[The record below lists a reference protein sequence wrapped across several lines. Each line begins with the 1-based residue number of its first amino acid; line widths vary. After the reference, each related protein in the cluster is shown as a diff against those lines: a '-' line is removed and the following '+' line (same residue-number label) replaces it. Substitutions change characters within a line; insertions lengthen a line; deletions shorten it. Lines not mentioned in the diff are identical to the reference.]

1 MEETSTVSEKL
12 QKAVSHVIAAGYQL
26 DKEAFDFLGTLSQT
40 EDPTKLT
47 EEAVKKIE
55 TLTEKPLFIGKE
67 FLEEIAKE
75 ALPKKELGPPPAI
88 TEITETKKAFHPFAK
103 DIEADVKVIEDPT
116 DKISS
121 KGSVGEYLEYFQDRF
136 KKLRRLLRQRIDVR
150 DAVSIAEALKT
161 SSSKIKVIAI
171 ITEKREI
178 KGKFILK
185 IEDLEANATVLV
197 SPSTNPEVIEKARTL
212 LLDQVVCICAF
223 RGRDNLLIAEDFVWP
238 DIPQKTP
245 QKAQLP
251 VYAALISD
259 LHVGSKTFMHK
270 TFNRFLL
277 WLNGKFGNETLRNIA
292 GCVKYVVIAGDLV
305 DGIGI
310 YPGQRKEL
318 AIKDI
323 HRQYQA
329 TATLLEQI
337 PDYIEVIIIPGNH
350 DVSRKALPQ
359 PAIPRDYAE
368 PIYEARSIRSL
379 GNPATIS
386 LHGVELL
393 TYHGRSLDD
402 VIASVPNLSFHTP
415 EKAMRLLLQGRHLA
429 PIYGERTPIASETR
443 DFMVIER
450 VPDIFQAGHVH
461 VEKCDTYRG
470 VLIVNSGA
478 WQTQTKYQE
487 KMRLSPTPGIAPV
500 VNLQTMRAVSIDFTT
515 PA

>member
-26 DKEAFDFLGTLSQT
+26 DKEAFDFLGILSQT
-40 EDPTKLT
+40 EDPLKLT
-47 EEAVKKIE
+47 QEAIKKIE
-55 TLTEKPLFIGKE
+55 TLSEKPLLIGKE

-75 ALPKKELGPPPAI
+75 TLPKKELLPPPTI
-88 TEITETKKAFHPFAK
+88 TEAKKPFYPSAK
-103 DIEADVKVIEDPT
+103 DIEPDIKVIEDPT

-121 KGSVGEYLEYFQDRF
+121 TGSITEYLEYFQDRF
-136 KKLRRLLRQRIDVR
+136 KRLRRILRQRIDIK
-150 DAVSIAEALKT
+150 DAISIAEALKT
-161 SSSKIKVIAI
+161 SANSKIKVIAI

-178 KGKFILK
+178 KGKIILR
-185 IEDLEANATVLV
+185 IEDLETNATVLV
-197 SPSTNPEVIEKARTL
+197 SPSTNPEVMEKARTL
-212 LLDQVVCICAF
+212 LLDQVVCIYAF
-223 RGRDNLLIAEDFVWP
+223 KGRDNLLIAQDFIWP

-259 LHVGSKTFMHK
+259 LHVGSRMFMHRE
-270 TFNRFLL
+270 FNRFLL
-277 WLNGKFGNETLRNIA
+277 WLNGKFGNETLRNMA
-292 GCVKYVVIAGDLV
+292 GHVKYVVIAGDLI

-323 HRQYQA
+323 YRQYQA
-329 TATLLEQI
+329 TATLFEQI
-337 PDYIEVIIIPGNH
+337 PDYIELIITPGNH

-368 PIYEARSIRSL
+368 PIYEARRIHSL
-379 GNPATIS
+379 GNPATIN

-393 TYHGRSLDD
+393 IYHGRSLDD
-402 VIASVPNLSFHTP
+402 VIANVPNLSFHTP

-470 VLIVNSGA
+470 VLVVNSGA

-487 KMRLSPTPGIAPV
+487 KMRLNPTPGIVPI
-500 VNLQTMRAVSIDFTT
+500 VNLQTMRATSIDFTT
-515 PA
+515 PV

>member
-1 MEETSTVSEKL
+1 VSEKL
-12 QKAVSHVIAAGYQL
+12 QKAVSHVMAAGYQL

-40 EDPTKLT
+40 EDPIKLT
-47 EEAVKKIE
+47 EEAIKKIE
-55 TLTEKPLFIGKE
+55 TLTERPLFIGKE
-67 FLEEIAKE
+67 LLEEIAKE
-75 ALPKKELGPPPAI
+75 NLPKKELLPPPTV
-88 TEITETKKAFHPFAK
+88 TEAKKAFHPFAK
-103 DIEADVKVIEDPT
+103 DIEADIKVIEDPT

-121 KGSVGEYLEYFQDRF
+121 TGSITEYLEYFQDRF
-136 KKLRRLLRQRIDVR
+136 KKLRRLLRQRIDIK
-150 DAVSIAEALKT
+150 DAVSITEALKA
-161 SSSKIKVIAI
+161 SWNSKIKVIAI

-178 KGKFILK
+178 KGKIILK

-197 SPSTNPEVIEKARTL
+197 SPSTNPEVMKKAETL

-223 RGRDNLLIAEDFVWP
+223 KGRDNLLIAEDFVWP
-238 DIPQKTP
+238 DIPQKKP

-259 LHVGSKTFMHK
+259 LHVGSKTFMHEV
-270 TFNRFLL
+270 FNRFLL
-277 WLNGKFGNETLRNIA
+277 WLNGKFGNETLRDMA
-292 GCVKYVVIAGDLV
+292 GYVKYVVIAGDLV

-323 HRQYQA
+323 YKQYHVA
-329 TATLLEQI
+329 AVLLEQI

-359 PAIPRDYAE
+359 PAIPRGYAE
-368 PIYEARSIRSL
+368 PIYEARRIRSL

-393 TYHGRSLDD
+393 AYHGRSLDD

-450 VPDIFQAGHVH
+450 VPDVFQAGHVH

-487 KMRLSPTPGIAPV
+487 KMRLNPTPGIAPI
-500 VNLQTMRAVSIDFTT
+500 VNLQTMRTAAIDFTT
-515 PA
+515 PD

>member
-55 TLTEKPLFIGKE
+55 TLSEKPLFIGKE

-75 ALPKKELGPPPAI
+75 TLPKKELFPPPTI
-88 TEITETKKAFHPFAK
+88 TEAKKAFHPFAK
-103 DIEADVKVIEDPT
+103 DIEADVKVMEDPT

-121 KGSVGEYLEYFQDRF
+121 TGSIEEYLEYFQDRF
-136 KKLRRLLRQRIDVR
+136 KKLRRLLRQRIDVK
-150 DAVSIAEALKT
+150 DATSVSEALETSNSKT
-161 SSSKIKVIAI
+161 KIIAI

-178 KGKFILK
+178 KGKIILK
-185 IEDLEANATVLV
+185 IEDLEASATVLV
-197 SPSTNPEVIEKARTL
+197 SPSTNPEVTEKARTL
-212 LLDQVVCICAF
+212 LLDQVVCISAF
-223 RGRDNLLIAEDFVWP
+223 KGRDNLLIAEDFVWP

-259 LHVGSKTFMHK
+259 LHVGSKTFMHDV
-270 TFNRFLL
+270 FNRFLL
-277 WLNGKFGNETLRNIA
+277 WLNGKFGNETLRNMA
-292 GCVKYVVIAGDLV
+292 GHVKYVVIAGDLV

-318 AIKDI
+318 EIKDI
-323 HRQYQA
+323 YKQYQA
-329 TATLLEQI
+329 TAALLEQI
-337 PDYIEVIIIPGNH
+337 PDYIEVIITPGNH
-350 DVSRKALPQ
+350 DASRKALPQ

-368 PIYEARSIRSL
+368 PIYEARRIRSL

-402 VIASVPNLSFHTP
+402 VIAAVSNLSFETP

-470 VLIVNSGA
+470 VLVVNSGA

-487 KMRLSPTPGIAPV
+487 KMRLNPTPGIAPI
-500 VNLQTMRAVSIDFTT
+500 VNLQTMRATSIDFTT

>member
-1 MEETSTVSEKL
+1 MSEKL

-26 DKEAFDFLGTLSQT
+26 DKEAFDFLDTLSQT

-55 TLTEKPLFIGKE
+55 TLSQRPMFIGKA

-75 ALPKKELGPPPAI
+75 TLPKKEMIPPPTI
-88 TEITETKKAFHPFAK
+88 TGAKKAFFPFAK

-116 DKISS
+116 EKIAST
-121 KGSVGEYLEYFQDRF
+121 GTIVEYLEYFQDRF
-136 KKLRRLLRQRIDVR
+136 KKLRRLLRQRMDAK
-150 DAVSIAEALKT
+150 DAVSLAEAHKA
-161 SSSKIKVIAI
+161 SANSKVKVIAI

-178 KGKFILK
+178 KGKIILK
-185 IEDLEANATVLV
+185 IEDLEDNATVLV

-212 LLDQVVCICAF
+212 LLDQVICICAF
-223 RGRDNLLIAEDFVWP
+223 KGRDNLLIAEDFVWP

-259 LHVGSKTFMHK
+259 LHVGSRTFMHEA
-270 TFNRFLL
+270 FNRFLL

-292 GCVKYVVIAGDLV
+292 GHVKYIVIAGDLV

-323 HRQYQA
+323 YKQYQA
-329 TATLLEQI
+329 VAALLEQI
-337 PDYIEVIIIPGNH
+337 PDYIELIIIPGNH

-368 PIYEARSIRSL
+368 PIYEARRIRSL
-379 GNPATIS
+379 GNPATVS

-393 TYHGRSLDD
+393 VYHGRSLDD

-415 EKAMRLLLQGRHLA
+415 ERAMRLLLQSRHLA

-450 VPDIFQAGHVH
+450 VPEIFQAGHVH
-461 VEKCDTYRG
+461 VERCDTYRG
-470 VLIVNSGA
+470 ILVVNSGA

-487 KMRLSPTPGIAPV
+487 KMRLNPTPGIAPI
-500 VNLQTMRAVSIDFTT
+500 VNLQTMRATSIDFTT
-515 PA
+515 PM

>member
-1 MEETSTVSEKL
+1 LEETSTVSEKL

-26 DKEAFDFLGTLSQT
+26 DKEAFDFLGILSQT

-47 EEAVKKIE
+47 EEAIKKME
-55 TLTEKPLFIGKE
+55 TLPEKPLFIGKQ

-75 ALPKKELGPPPAI
+75 SLPKKELFPPPTI
-88 TEITETKKAFHPFAK
+88 TEAKKTFHPFAK
-103 DIEADVKVIEDPT
+103 DIEADVKVIQDPT
-116 DKISS
+116 NEISS
-121 KGSVGEYLEYFQDRF
+121 TGSIGEYLEYFQDRF
-136 KKLRRLLRQRIDVR
+136 KKLRRLLRQRIDVK

-161 SSSKIKVIAI
+161 PANSKTKVIAI
-171 ITEKREI
+171 IIEKREI
-178 KGKFILK
+178 KGKIILK

-197 SPSTNPEVIEKARTL
+197 SPSTSPEVMEKARTL
-212 LLDQVVCICAF
+212 LLDQVVCISAF
-223 RGRDNLLIAEDFVWP
+223 KGRGNLLIAEDFVWP

-270 TFNRFLL
+270 AFNRFLL
-277 WLNGKFGNETLRNIA
+277 WLNGKFGDETLREMA
-292 GCVKYVVIAGDLV
+292 GHVKYVVIAGDVV

-310 YPGQRKEL
+310 YPEQRKEL

-323 HRQYQA
+323 YKQYQA
-329 TATLLEQI
+329 AATLLEQI
-337 PDYIEVIIIPGNH
+337 PDYIELIITPGNH

-359 PAIPRDYAE
+359 PAIPRNYAE
-368 PIYEARSIRSL
+368 PIYEARRICSL
-379 GNPATIS
+379 GNPATMN

-393 TYHGRSLDD
+393 VYHGRSLDD
-402 VIASVPNLSFHTP
+402 VIASVPHMSFHTP
-415 EKAMRLLLQGRHLA
+415 EKAMRLLLQSRHLA

-461 VEKCDTYRG
+461 VEKVDTYRG

-478 WQTQTKYQE
+478 WQTQTEYQK
-487 KMRLSPTPGIAPV
+487 KMRLTPTPGIVPI
-500 VNLQTMRAVSIDFTT
+500 VNLQTLRITSMDFTT
-515 PA
+515 PK

>member
-1 MEETSTVSEKL
+1 
-12 QKAVSHVIAAGYQL
+12 
-26 DKEAFDFLGTLSQT
+26 
-40 EDPTKLT
+40 
-47 EEAVKKIE
+47 
-55 TLTEKPLFIGKE
+55 
-67 FLEEIAKE
+67 
-75 ALPKKELGPPPAI
+75 LPKKELVPPPSV
-88 TEITETKKAFHPFAK
+88 TEAKKAFHPFAK

-121 KGSVGEYLEYFQDRF
+121 TGSITEYLGYFQDRF
-136 KKLRRLLRQRIDVR
+136 KKLRRLLRQRIDVK
-150 DAVSIAEALKT
+150 DAVSISEALKT
-161 SSSKIKVIAI
+161 ATNSKIRVIAI

-178 KGKFILK
+178 KGRIILK

-197 SPSTNPEVIEKARTL
+197 SPSTNPEVMEKARTL
-212 LLDQVVCICAF
+212 LLDQVVCISAF
-223 RGRDNLLIAEDFVWP
+223 KGRDNLLIAEDFVWP

-259 LHVGSKTFMHK
+259 LHVGSNTFMQEV
-270 TFNRFLL
+270 FNRFLL
-277 WLNGKFGNETLRNIA
+277 WLNGKFGNETLRNMA
-292 GCVKYVVIAGDLV
+292 EYVKYVVIAGDLI

-323 HRQYQA
+323 YKQYQA
-329 TATLLEQI
+329 VAALLEQI
-337 PDYIEVIIIPGNH
+337 PDYVEVIVIPGNH
-350 DVSRKALPQ
+350 DASRKALPQ

-368 PIYEARSIRSL
+368 PIYEARRIHSL

-393 TYHGRSLDD
+393 IYHGRSLDD

-461 VEKCDTYRG
+461 VEKCDMYRG
-470 VLIVNSGA
+470 VLVVNSGA

-487 KMRLSPTPGIAPV
+487 KMRLNPTPGIAPII
-500 VNLQTMRAVSIDFTT
+500 NLQTMCATSIDFTT
-515 PA
+515 PV

>member
-1 MEETSTVSEKL
+1 
-12 QKAVSHVIAAGYQL
+12 
-26 DKEAFDFLGTLSQT
+26 
-40 EDPTKLT
+40 
-47 EEAVKKIE
+47 
-55 TLTEKPLFIGKE
+55 
-67 FLEEIAKE
+67 
-75 ALPKKELGPPPAI
+75 
-88 TEITETKKAFHPFAK
+88 
-103 DIEADVKVIEDPT
+103 
-116 DKISS
+116 
-121 KGSVGEYLEYFQDRF
+121 
-136 KKLRRLLRQRIDVR
+136 
-150 DAVSIAEALKT
+150 
-161 SSSKIKVIAI
+161 
-171 ITEKREI
+171 
-178 KGKFILK
+178 
-185 IEDLEANATVLV
+185 
-197 SPSTNPEVIEKARTL
+197 
-212 LLDQVVCICAF
+212 
-223 RGRDNLLIAEDFVWP
+223 
-238 DIPQKTP
+238 
-245 QKAQLP
+245 
-251 VYAALISD
+251 
-259 LHVGSKTFMHK
+259 MHK

-470 VLIVNSGA
+470 VLVVNSGA

-515 PA
+515 PV

>member
-1 MEETSTVSEKL
+1 VSEKL

-26 DKEAFDFLGTLSQT
+26 DKEAFDFLDILSQT
-40 EDPTKLT
+40 EDPIKLT
-47 EEAVKKIE
+47 EEAIKKIE
-55 TLTEKPLFIGKE
+55 TLSEKPLFIGKN

-75 ALPKKELGPPPAI
+75 TLPKKELFPPPTI
-88 TEITETKKAFHPFAK
+88 TEAKKAFYPFAK
-103 DIEADVKVIEDPT
+103 DIEADVKVIEDPS

-121 KGSVGEYLEYFQDRF
+121 TGSITEYLEYFQDRF
-136 KKLRRLLRQRIDVR
+136 KKLRRLLRQRIDVK
-150 DAVSIAEALKT
+150 DAMSIAEALKT
-161 SSSKIKVIAI
+161 SANSKIKVIAI
-171 ITEKREI
+171 VTEKRET
-178 KGKFILK
+178 KGKIILR
-185 IEDLEANATVLV
+185 IEDLETDATVLV
-197 SPSTNPEVIEKARTL
+197 SPSTNPEVMEKARTL
-212 LLDQVVCICAF
+212 LLDQVVCISAF
-223 RGRDNLLIAEDFVWP
+223 KGRDNLLIAEDLVWP

-251 VYAALISD
+251 VYAALLSD
-259 LHVGSKTFMHK
+259 LHVGSKTFMHEA
-270 TFNRFLL
+270 FNRLLL
-277 WLNGKFGNETLRNIA
+277 WINGKFGNETLRNMA
-292 GCVKYVVIAGDLV
+292 GHVKYVIIAGDIV
-305 DGIGI
+305 DGIGV

-323 HRQYQA
+323 YKQYQA
-329 TATLLEQI
+329 AAALLEQI
-337 PDYIEVIIIPGNH
+337 PDYIELIIIPGNH
-350 DVSRKALPQ
+350 DAARKALPQ
-359 PAIPRDYAE
+359 PAIPRAYAE
-368 PIYEARSIRSL
+368 PIYGARRVRSL

-470 VLIVNSGA
+470 VLIINSGA

-487 KMRLSPTPGIAPV
+487 KMRLTPTPGVAPII
-500 VNLQTMRAVSIDFTT
+500 NLQTMRATSIDFTT
-515 PA
+515 PV

>member
-1 MEETSTVSEKL
+1 M
-12 QKAVSHVIAAGYQL
+12 
-26 DKEAFDFLGTLSQT
+26 
-40 EDPTKLT
+40 
-47 EEAVKKIE
+47 
-55 TLTEKPLFIGKE
+55 
-67 FLEEIAKE
+67 
-75 ALPKKELGPPPAI
+75 PKKELVPPPSV
-88 TEITETKKAFHPFAK
+88 TEAKKAFHPFAK

-116 DKISS
+116 DKIAST
-121 KGSVGEYLEYFQDRF
+121 GSIGEYLEYFQDRF
-136 KKLRRLLRQRIDVR
+136 KKLRRLLRQRIDVK
-150 DAVSIAEALKT
+150 DAVSISEALKT
-161 SSSKIKVIAI
+161 ATNSKIRVIAI

-178 KGKFILK
+178 KGRIILK

-197 SPSTNPEVIEKARTL
+197 SPSTNPEVMEKARTL
-212 LLDQVVCICAF
+212 LLDQVVCISAF
-223 RGRDNLLIAEDFVWP
+223 KGRDNLLIAEDFVWP

-259 LHVGSKTFMHK
+259 LHVGSNTFMQEV
-270 TFNRFLL
+270 FNRFLL
-277 WLNGKFGNETLRNIA
+277 WLNGKFGNETLRNMA
-292 GCVKYVVIAGDLV
+292 EYVKYVVIAGDLI

-323 HRQYQA
+323 YKQYQA
-329 TATLLEQI
+329 VAALLEQI
-337 PDYIEVIIIPGNH
+337 PDYVEVIVIPGNH

-368 PIYEARSIRSL
+368 PIYEARRIHSL

-393 TYHGRSLDD
+393 IYHGRSLDD

-461 VEKCDTYRG
+461 VEKCDMYRG
-470 VLIVNSGA
+470 VLVVNSGA

-487 KMRLSPTPGIAPV
+487 KMRLNPTPGIAPII
-500 VNLQTMRAVSIDFTT
+500 NLQTMCATSIDFTT
-515 PA
+515 PV

>member
-1 MEETSTVSEKL
+1 LEETSTVSEKL

-55 TLTEKPLFIGKE
+55 TLPEKPLFIGKQ

-75 ALPKKELGPPPAI
+75 TLPKKELFPTTTI
-88 TEITETKKAFHPFAK
+88 TEAKGAFHPFAK

-121 KGSVGEYLEYFQDRF
+121 TGSVEEFLEYFQDRF
-136 KKLRRLLRQRIDVR
+136 KKLRRLLRQRIDVK

-161 SSSKIKVIAI
+161 SANSKAKVIAI

-178 KGKFILK
+178 KGKIILK

-197 SPSTNPEVIEKARTL
+197 SPNTNPEVMEKARIL
-212 LLDQVVCICAF
+212 LLDQVVCISAF
-223 RGRDNLLIAEDFVWP
+223 KGRDNLLIAEDFVWP

-245 QKAQLP
+245 QKAQTP
-251 VYAALISD
+251 VYTALISD
-259 LHVGSKTFMHK
+259 LHVGSKTFMHE

-277 WLNGKFGNETLRNIA
+277 WLNGKFGNETLRNMA
-292 GCVKYVVIAGDLV
+292 GHIKYVVIAGDIV
-305 DGIGI
+305 DGIGV

-323 HRQYQA
+323 YKQYQA
-329 TATLLEQI
+329 AATLLEQI

-350 DVSRKALPQ
+350 DAPRKALPQ
-359 PAIPRDYAE
+359 PAIQRDYAE
-368 PIYEARSIRSL
+368 PLYEARSIRSL

-393 TYHGRSLDD
+393 IYHGRSLDD

-415 EKAMRLLLQGRHLA
+415 EKAMQLLLRSRHLA
-429 PIYGERTPIASETR
+429 PIYGERTPIASETQ

-487 KMRLSPTPGIAPV
+487 KMRLIPTPGIVPV
-500 VNLQTMRAVSIDFTT
+500 VNLQTMRATSIDFTT

>member
-1 MEETSTVSEKL
+1 MSEKL
-12 QKAVSHVIAAGYQL
+12 QKAVSHIIAAGYQL
-26 DKEAFDFLGTLSQT
+26 DKEAFDFLDILSQT
-40 EDPTKLT
+40 EDPIKLT
-47 EEAVKKIE
+47 EEALKKIE
-55 TLTEKPLFIGKE
+55 ALSQKPMFIGKT

-75 ALPKKELGPPPAI
+75 TLTKKEVISPPTI
-88 TEITETKKAFHPFAK
+88 TEAKKAFYPFAK
-103 DIEADVKVIEDPT
+103 DVEADVKVIEDPT

-121 KGSVGEYLEYFQDRF
+121 TGTLTEYLEYFQDRF
-136 KKLRRLLRQRIDVR
+136 KKLRRLLRQRIDVK
-150 DAVSIAEALKT
+150 DAVSIAEALKA
-161 SSSKIKVIAI
+161 SANSKVKIIAI

-178 KGKFILK
+178 KGKIILK

-197 SPSTNPEVIEKARTL
+197 SPSTNPEVMEKARTL
-212 LLDQVVCICAF
+212 LLDQVACISAF
-223 RGRDNLLIAEDFVWP
+223 KGRDNLLIAEDFVWP

-245 QKAQLP
+245 QKAQVP

-259 LHVGSKTFMHK
+259 LHVGSKTFMYDA
-270 TFNRFLL
+270 FNRFLL
-277 WLNGKFGNETLRNIA
+277 WLNGKFGNETLRNMA
-292 GCVKYVVIAGDLV
+292 GHVKYVVIAGDLV

-323 HRQYQA
+323 YKQYQA
-329 TATLLEQI
+329 VASLLEQI
-337 PDYIEVIIIPGNH
+337 PDYIELIIIPGNH

-368 PIYEARSIRSL
+368 PIYEARRIRSL
-379 GNPATIS
+379 GNPATVS

-393 TYHGRSLDD
+393 AYHGRSLDD
-402 VIASVPNLSFHTP
+402 VVASVPNLSFHTP
-415 EKAMRLLLQGRHLA
+415 EKAMRLLLQSRHLA
-429 PIYGERTPIASETR
+429 PIYGERTLIASETR

-461 VEKCDTYRG
+461 VERCDTYRG

-487 KMRLSPTPGIAPV
+487 KMRLNPTPGIAPI
-500 VNLQTMRAVSIDFTT
+500 VNLQTMRATSIDFTT
-515 PA
+515 PM

>member
-1 MEETSTVSEKL
+1 VSEKL
-12 QKAVSHVIAAGYQL
+12 QKAVSNVIAAGYQL

-40 EDPTKLT
+40 EDPIKLT

-55 TLTEKPLFIGKE
+55 TLSEKPLFIGKE

-75 ALPKKELGPPPAI
+75 TLTKKELLPPLTI
-88 TEITETKKAFHPFAK
+88 TEAKKAFQPFAK

-121 KGSVGEYLEYFQDRF
+121 TGSLGEYLEYFQDRF
-136 KKLRRLLRQRIDVR
+136 KKLRRLLRQRIDVK
-150 DAVSIAEALKT
+150 DAVSIAEALKA
-161 SSSKIKVIAI
+161 SANSKIKVIAI

-178 KGKFILK
+178 KGKIILK
-185 IEDLEANATVLV
+185 VEDLETSAAVLV
-197 SPSTNPEVIEKARTL
+197 SPNTNPEVMEKARTL
-212 LLDQVVCICAF
+212 LLDQVVCVSAF
-223 RGRDNLLIAEDFVWP
+223 KGRDNLLIAEDFVLP

-259 LHVGSKTFMHK
+259 LHVGSNTFMHK
-270 TFNRFLL
+270 AFNHFLL
-277 WLNGKFGNETLRNIA
+277 WLNGKFGNETQRNMV
-292 GCVKYVVIAGDLV
+292 GHVKYVVIAGDLV
-305 DGIGI
+305 DGIGV

-323 HRQYQA
+323 YKQYQVA
-329 TATLLEQI
+329 AALLEQI
-337 PDYIEVIIIPGNH
+337 PDYIELIIIPGNH

-359 PAIPRDYAE
+359 PAISRDYAE
-368 PIYEARSIRSL
+368 PIYEARRIRSL

-402 VIASVPNLSFHTP
+402 VIAAVPNLSFHTP

-443 DFMVIER
+443 DFMVVER

-470 VLIVNSGA
+470 VLLVNSGA
-478 WQTQTKYQE
+478 WQTQTQYQE
-487 KMRLSPTPGIAPV
+487 KMRLNPTPGIAPI
-500 VNLQTMRAVSIDFTT
+500 VNLQTMRVTSIDFTT
-515 PA
+515 PT